1 MQLLFL
7 GWYSETIMAYPLF
20 HPARPD
26 HAEAGFPPP
35 LVLTTEEFA
44 QEFGEESAYLEF
56 KEGLSAAVPQ
66 SVAAFSNT
74 DGGVILIGVTD
85 RGHVKGVGANG
96 GHEAKVH
103 QFVSDL
109 RDPGRYHLHN
119 LAVADRR
126 VIVVA
131 VAKRVEGFCQTSD
144 GRVLVRRG
152 ASNRALFGAAL
163 TEFVVARSLRRFES
177 AATDAGLG
185 SADAELLED
194 LARCWSWSGEGLP
207 ERLEENHF
215 MKGGRLTVAGALYL
229 LSEPHDVLG
238 KSYVEIFRYR
248 GEGLD
253 YDRRVEITGPLQKQ
267 VGNAASLVLDEIG
280 YDLVLVG
287 IRRHDLPRLPEAV
300 LREAIANA
308 VAHRSYEAT
317 GTAVRID
324 IRPDRVV
331 VTSPGGLPEP
341 VTVENIREQYA
352 ARNLLVIKT
361 LRRYGLAEDEG
372 RGVDL
377 MQDEMMSNLLAPPEF
392 EADGSSV
399 RVTLR
404 LTGAATPEE
413 RAWVSELKQRGSL
426 APRDGFLLVHAA
438 RGEALSNRE
447 ARRILGVDRDVA
459 RAALQ
464 RLRDQGLLIQRGERG
479 GARYLISPDLGP
491 PPGLLLSDEE
501 IDSLVV
507 DMAREG
513 PITNELVRERTGLSR
528 PQALAVL
535 ARLVAA
541 GRLDRRGER
550 RGVNYVLPGS

>member
-1 MQLLFL
+1 M
-7 GWYSETIMAYPLF
+7 TYPLF

-26 HAEAGFPPP
+26 RAEAGFLPPF
-35 LVLTTEEFA
+35 VLTPEEFA
-44 QEFGEESAYLEF
+44 QEFSEESTYLEF
-56 KEGLSAAVPQ
+56 KEGMSSTIPQ

-74 DGGVILIGVTD
+74 DGGVLLIGVTD
-85 RGHVKGVGANG
+85 RGHVKGVGG
-96 GHEAKVH
+96 REGKVH
-103 QFVSDL
+103 QSVSSL
-109 RDPGRYHLHN
+109 RNPGRYRLHD
-119 LAVADRR
+119 LAVAGRR

-131 VAKRVEGFCQTSD
+131 VEKRVEGFCQTSD

-152 ASNRALFGAAL
+152 ASNRALFGAEL
-163 TEFVVARSLRRFES
+163 VEFTSARSLQRFES
-177 AATDAGLG
+177 TATDAGLG
-185 SADAELLED
+185 SADAELLGD
-194 LARCWSWSGEGLP
+194 LARCWSWSEEGRP

-215 MKGGRLTVAGALYL
+215 IKDSRLTVAGALYL
-229 LSEPHDVLG
+229 LSKPHDVLG

-253 YDRRVEITGPLQKQ
+253 YDRRVEVTGPLQKQ
-267 VGNAASLVLDEIG
+267 VSNAASLVLDEIG

-287 IRRHDLPRLPEAV
+287 IRRHDLPRLPEVV

-331 VTSPGGLPEP
+331 VASPGGFPEP
-341 VTVENIREQYA
+341 VTLENIREQSA

-361 LRRYGLAEDEG
+361 LRLYKLAEDKG

-377 MQDEMMSNLLAPPEF
+377 MQDEMMSNLLPPPEF
-392 EADGSSV
+392 EEDGSSV
-399 RVTLR
+399 KVTLR
-404 LTGAATPEE
+404 LTGAVAPEE
-413 RAWVSELKQRGSL
+413 RAWVSELEHRGSL
-426 APRDGFLLVHAA
+426 APRDGLLLVHAA
-438 RGEALSNRE
+438 RGEALTNRE
-447 ARRILGVDRDVA
+447 VRRILGVDQNKA

-507 DMAREG
+507 DLARKG
-513 PITNELVRERTGLSR
+513 PITNEVVRKRTGLS
-528 PQALAVL
+528 PSQALAVL

-550 RGVNYVLPGS
+550 RGANYVLPGSR